1 MFSTTNYLYN
11 SIMSA
16 FNVNS
21 TSTNNKKP
29 IIISI
34 EGNIGSGKSTLLN
47 KLKDY
52 YNNTTGIKVCFL
64 DEPVEEWNKIKDSQ
78 NVTIL
83 EKYYSNMEKYSFAFQ
98 MMAYV
103 SRLSL
108 FRKALK
114 GDYDV
119 IITERCLNTDCNVFA
134 KMLHDDKMIE
144 EIEFVIYQ
152 KWFDEF
158 IRDIPETNYIYIRA
172 DPEISHKRVIK
183 RGRKGETIPLEYL
196 QKCHNY
202 HESWLFKENPI
213 NRLIFD
219 ANVDITENPINLDI
233 WLKAI
238 NFFISEKLA
247 EHNE

>member
-1 MFSTTNYLYN
+1 
-11 SIMSA
+11 
-16 FNVNS
+16 
-21 TSTNNKKP
+21 
-29 IIISI
+29 
-34 EGNIGSGKSTLLN
+34 
-47 KLKDY
+47 
-52 YNNTTGIKVCFL
+52 
-64 DEPVEEWNKIKDSQ
+64 
-78 NVTIL
+78 
-83 EKYYSNMEKYSFAFQ
+83 

-134 KMLHDDKMIE
+134 KMLYDSGSIE
-144 EIEFVIYQ
+144 EIEYVIY
-152 KWFDEF
+152 KRWFDEF
-158 IRDIPETNYIYIRA
+158 AEDIPEANLIYIRA
-172 DPEISHKRVIK
+172 DFETSHKRVLK
-183 RGRKGETIPLEYL
+183 RGRIGETIPLQYL
-196 QKCHNY
+196 ESCHKY
-202 HESWLFKENPI
+202 HEDWLFKVNPC

-219 ANVDITENPINLDI
+219 ANQDIYTHPENVDI

>member
-1 MFSTTNYLYN
+1 
-11 SIMSA
+11 MSA
-16 FNVNS
+16 LGFQTSHNNS
-21 TSTNNKKP
+21 KP

-52 YNNTTGIKVCFL
+52 YNNTTGLKVCFL

-103 SRLSL
+103 SRLTL

-114 GDYDV
+114 EDYDV

-134 KMLHDDKMIE
+134 KMLYDDKMIE
-144 EIEFVIYQ
+144 EIEYIIYK

-158 IRDIPETNYIYIRA
+158 IVDIPETNYIYIRA
-172 DPEISHKRVIK
+172 TAEISHKRVIK
-183 RGRKGETIPLEYL
+183 RGRKGEDIPLSYL
-196 QKCHNY
+196 QQCSMY
-202 HESWLFKENPI
+202 HDDWLFKVDPC

-219 ANVDITENPINLDI
+219 ANVDIYENPEHISI
-233 WLKAI
+233 WLKTI

-247 EHNE
+247 EHNQ

>member
-1 MFSTTNYLYN
+1 
-11 SIMSA
+11 MSA
-16 FNVNS
+16 LGFQTSINTANNS
-21 TSTNNKKP
+21 KP

-52 YNNTTGIKVCFL
+52 YNNTTGLKVCFL

-103 SRLSL
+103 SRLTL

-114 GDYDV
+114 ENYDV

-134 KMLHDDKMIE
+134 KMLYDDKMIE
-144 EIEFVIYQ
+144 EIEYIIYK

-158 IRDIPETNYIYIRA
+158 IVDIPETNYIYIRA

-196 QKCHNY
+196 KDCHKY
-202 HESWLFKENPI
+202 HEDWLFKENPC

-219 ANVDITENPINLDI
+219 ANVDISENPENVDI
-233 WLKAI
+233 WIKAI

-247 EHNE
+247 ENNQ